1 MKDVGLIGCGYWGNI
16 LLSKLKKLSNLK
28 FVCRSK
34 DNYIHQLN
42 SVKWIFIATPND
54 THYEIVKTCLASGK
68 NVFCE
73 KPLTLSY
80 KSAKELFGLAER
92 FNVKLYVD
100 DVFNYRIER
109 KQLYLQLKQLTE
121 VIVQWES
128 PSTDY
133 LYDNLYHDLYLLYP
147 LFSETEKL
155 KIILTPELQ
164 INNIKFSYTY
174 SEQKRHYINGID
186 FTHTDNSNDA
196 LTEMLISVLNNT
208 SDFEYNKQISLHSN
222 SIIDVVKK
230 KYDDQNHINQ

>member
-1 MKDVGLIGCGYWGNI
+1 MKDVGLIGCGYWGQI

-100 DVFNYRIER
+100 DVFNYRIEM
-109 KQLYLQLKQLTE
+109 KQYRA
-121 VIVQWES
+121 S
-128 PSTDY
+128 RY
-133 LYDNLYHDLYLLYP
+133 
-147 LFSETEKL
+147 
-155 KIILTPELQ
+155 
-164 INNIKFSYTY
+164 
-174 SEQKRHYINGID
+174 
-186 FTHTDNSNDA
+186 
-196 LTEMLISVLNNT
+196 
-208 SDFEYNKQISLHSN
+208 
-222 SIIDVVKK
+222 
-230 KYDDQNHINQ
+230 